1 MRYCTRELPNYVC
14 YLKGFRHGDFGEA
27 AELEACAIHMGAD
40 HVVAQAVGHENACG
54 TPAWIVIWDASPSQ
68 GRRGRSN
75 ARLF

>member
-1 MRYCTRELPNYVC
+1 MRHCAQQLPNYVG
-14 YLKGFRHGDFGEA
+14 YLDVFRHGDFGEDE
-27 AELEACAIHMGAD
+27 ELELSAIHMGAAYI
-40 HVVAQAVGHENACG
+40 VGQTVGHEDPCG